1 MTAATEIDIA
11 FDRIV
16 AMLRTAGTQVGVD
29 EREARDRARAAVAE
43 FNASKA
49 RRRGLARKVAKYEF
63 LRPLPLIGSAV
74 LSPIEFDLA
83 EADGATAS
91 ARARAE
97 RLVRRVEDAVKLRR
111 DLARLLARSDAAHA
125 SCAALGPPP
134 PFVRQKFASLGSEIS
149 TLQRRSHTRRVEDVR
164 KAALDLFEFAEGWT
178 DAAAR
183 IARDAARH
191 AVVQLQAPA
200 APLTVSTERI
210 WLPIPWNRRREA
222 MAMGAKA
229 DVNASKGSDLFV
241 TPDQDLRR
249 FQRMLPLIHRARRP
263 EPFAFPPI
271 AAKAAGQNLWTLF
284 DKATW
289 DHVRT
294 TSYARAGH
302 RCMLCGEQAPRPTD
316 GGSPRRGPVDAH
328 EVWSW
333 SMPDDDPSLGVGI
346 QRLERIMTLC
356 PACHAC
362 FHAAN
367 ATTRARRDARYEEAA
382 AFIRGRQMDING
394 MSEEDLDR
402 HLARSADDWNRT
414 RGVDRWIVD
423 LSHLAAQDYMA
434 DADPVFLATNAAGFA
449 PEDVAGIAFTADD
462 GRRFPARDAHA
473 LQSALL
479 EDAPRLRLAWSRP

>member
-1 MTAATEIDIA
+1 MTAATEIDVA

-16 AMLRTAGTQVGVD
+16 AMLRTAGGQVGAD
-29 EREARDRARAAVAE
+29 EREAKERARAAVAE
-43 FNASKA
+43 FRASNA

-63 LRPLPLIGSAV
+63 LRPIPLIGAAV
-74 LSPIEFDLA
+74 LSPLEFDLA
-83 EADGATAS
+83 EADGVAAS
-91 ARARAE
+91 ARTRAE
-97 RLVRRVEDAVKLRR
+97 RLVRRVEEATALRR
-111 DLARLLARSDAAHA
+111 DLGRLLGRSDAAHA
-125 SCAALGPPP
+125 ACLALGPPP
-134 PFVRQKFASLGSEIS
+134 PFVRQKFAALGSEIS
-149 TLQRRSHTRRVEDVR
+149 TLLRRSHTRRVEDVR

-183 IARDAARH
+183 IARDAARN
-191 AVVQLQAPA
+191 AVAQAPPVPA
-200 APLTVSTERI
+200 APLTISTERI

-222 MAMGAKA
+222 MALGAKA
-229 DVNASKGSDLFV
+229 DVSASKGSDLFV
-241 TPDQDLRR
+241 TPNQDLRP

-302 RCMLCGEQAPRPTD
+302 RCMLCGEQAPRPAD
-316 GGSPRRGPVDAH
+316 GNSRRGPVDAH

-333 SMPDDDPSLGVGI
+333 SMPDDDPSVGVGI

-362 FHAAN
+362 FHATN
-367 ATTRARRDARYEEAA
+367 ATTRARRDARYEEVA

-394 MSEEDLDR
+394 MSEEELDR
-402 HLARSADDWNRT
+402 HLEKSADDWNRT

-434 DADPVFLATNAAGFA
+434 DADPVFLASNAAGFA

-462 GRRFPARDAHA
+462 GRRFPARDAQA
-473 LQSALL
+473 IQNALL